1 MAQQH
6 HDPADVLTRHL
17 RERATEFLR
26 ALRLHRGAATPE
38 ESAEAARALRRAAR
52 RISAGLYT
60 FQPLLDPAWSQ
71 TLGPE
76 LAWVSGTLSQED
88 ACATRLTRLL
98 EALHRLSGPAVPTPP
113 AARSPRRPSASA
125 EAPASAGSAPGGRT
139 ASPGGEPP
147 HPAEYGQETSARGHA
162 AGVSAATRPAAADP
176 TGSPAKSAAQPAP
189 DTRATSP
196 ADAPRSASGVRADTT
211 APRTSGGPASAVAST
226 DGRLS
231 APVGDGLGT
240 ATRPAAPDASGA
252 PAAVAAQPAPDGRG
266 TSADAGPGGAARLTG
281 EAAAS
286 PGGRP
291 STSAEGSPGTPV
303 PARTPGVPATRHA
316 PVAPAPAAD
325 APSDV
330 LRPAAPAPGAQAP
343 VRAAGARPAVARR
356 AATVTATVPAPD
368 DRRAADRPRTGGEPG
383 TAGRPRA
390 GGEPGTAGRPRTD
403 DARTAAGEAR
413 TAAHDARPRA
423 AGAQRDGAGGGR
435 APLTVG
441 AAKAGALLE
450 RQLTLARTR
459 AHSSALQALGSA
471 RFHAVADQVA
481 VLASEVPL
489 AAAAEGAD
497 LRPLA
502 DAARERLADAVA
514 ALPLLTAG
522 SPYNAEA
529 LVHGLSPD
537 PAPHPQDAPWH
548 QVRLLLRLH
557 RYAQEVLHPDAG
569 DDLRLRAAGEAL
581 DRHRDA
587 AEAAAA
593 AAHAA
598 RTPRIAPATAY
609 ALGVL
614 HADQRHEVEAAR
626 YAFQRA
632 WQKPPA
638 GTP

>member
-1 MAQQH
+1 M
-6 HDPADVLTRHL
+6 
-17 RERATEFLR
+17 
-26 ALRLHRGAATPE
+26 
-38 ESAEAARALRRAAR
+38 
-52 RISAGLYT
+52 
-60 FQPLLDPAWSQ
+60 
-71 TLGPE
+71 
-76 LAWVSGTLSQED
+76 
-88 ACATRLTRLL
+88 
-98 EALHRLSGPAVPTPP
+98 
-113 AARSPRRPSASA
+113 
-125 EAPASAGSAPGGRT
+125 
-139 ASPGGEPP
+139 
-147 HPAEYGQETSARGHA
+147 
-162 AGVSAATRPAAADP
+162 
-176 TGSPAKSAAQPAP
+176 
-189 DTRATSP
+189 
-196 ADAPRSASGVRADTT
+196 
-211 APRTSGGPASAVAST
+211 
-226 DGRLS
+226 
-231 APVGDGLGT
+231 
-240 ATRPAAPDASGA
+240 
-252 PAAVAAQPAPDGRG
+252 
-266 TSADAGPGGAARLTG
+266 
-281 EAAAS
+281 
-286 PGGRP
+286 
-291 STSAEGSPGTPV
+291 
-303 PARTPGVPATRHA
+303 PATRHA
-316 PVAPAPAAD
+316 PATPAPPAD

-330 LRPAAPAPGAQAP
+330 PRPAPTAAAQAP
-343 VRAAGARPAVARR
+343 VRATGARTAVARR
-356 AATVTATVPAPD
+356 ATTVTATVPAPD
-368 DRRAADRPRTGGEPG
+368 DRHAADRPRAGEEPRTPGRPRTGGEPG
-383 TAGRPRA
+383 TVGRPRA
-390 GGEPGTAGRPRTD
+390 GGEPGTVGRPRPD

-557 RYAQEVLHPDAG
+557 RYAQEVLHPDTG
-569 DDLRLRAAGEAL
+569 DDPRLRAAGEAL